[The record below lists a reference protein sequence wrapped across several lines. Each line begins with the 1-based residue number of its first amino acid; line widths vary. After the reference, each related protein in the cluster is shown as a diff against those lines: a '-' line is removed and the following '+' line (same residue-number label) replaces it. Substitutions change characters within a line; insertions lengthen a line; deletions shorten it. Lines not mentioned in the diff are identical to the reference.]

1 MFKFKTGV
9 DLMIYIIILWFI
21 IISLLILMI
30 KLLNIKKN
38 VIFCLFISLLIILF
52 FININLCIPAA
63 IDGCILWYK
72 SILPTTFPFIVICNL
87 LIYYDGIS
95 LYSKFLGPLFCKP
108 LGLSKNCSFPIV
120 ASILCGYPLGA
131 KYCVDLYSMNYIDRE
146 EYERL
151 LNIASNVGP
160 LFLIGS
166 VGGTLLKNISL
177 GYILLIGNYLSIIF
191 IGLITKKKKPNSK
204 LSSPICSKYEATNFG
219 TSIKNAVQNGINTTL
234 SIGGFI
240 IIFSVLI
247 SLIKNN
253 TYFSSSFQK
262 LETIANLPSGTLYS
276 LFLGSI
282 EMTNG
287 CSIIS
292 TISLP
297 LVIKLIIISFLCSFS
312 GLAVIAQVSSFI
324 SETKINYNKYIV
336 LKVIQGIFSSVVTYI
351 LFKLLPTSIYTS
363 NVIQSSNLCVYTFL
377 QPILILVSLTTIL
390 IILNKLFKLFFHT
403 A

>member
-1 MFKFKTGV
+1 
-9 DLMIYIIILWFI
+9 MISIIILWFV
-21 IISLLILMI
+21 IISLIILMI

-38 VIFCLFISLLIILF
+38 TLLCILISILIILF
-52 FININLCIPAA
+52 FININICISAA
-63 IDGCILWYK
+63 IDGCVLWYK

-87 LIYYDGIS
+87 LIYHDGIS
-95 LYSKFLGPLFCKP
+95 LYSKFLGPLICKP

-131 KYCVDLYSMNYIDRE
+131 KYCVDLYSINYIDRD

-166 VGGTLLKNISL
+166 VAGTLLKNISL

-191 IGLITKKKKPNSK
+191 IGLITKKKRTNIKLGSPINSK
-204 LSSPICSKYEATNFG
+204 CEVLNLG
-219 TSIKNAVQNGINTTL
+219 TSIKTAIQNGINTTL

-247 SLIKNN
+247 SLTKNN
-253 TYFSSSFQK
+253 SYLYNGFEK
-262 LETIANLPSGTLYS
+262 LESITSLPSGTLYS

-292 TISLP
+292 TLP
-297 LVIKLIIISFLCSFS
+297 LPLSIKLSIISFLCSFS
-312 GLAVIAQVSSFI
+312 GLAVIAQVSSFV
-324 SETKINYNKYIV
+324 SETKINYNKYII
-336 LKVIQGIFSSVVTYI
+336 LKIIQGIFSSAITYL

-363 NVIQSSNLCVYTFL
+363 KFINIPYSCEYTSL
-377 QPILILVSLTTIL
+377 QPILILSSLTIIL
-390 IILNKLFKLFFHT
+390 IILNKVFKLFFHT

>member
-1 MFKFKTGV
+1 
-9 DLMIYIIILWFI
+9 MIYIVILWFL
-21 IISLLILMI
+21 IISLIIFLI

-38 VIFCLFISLLIILF
+38 IIICIFISVFIILF
-52 FININLCIPAA
+52 ILNINQCISAA
-63 IDGCILWYK
+63 IDGCTLWYK

-95 LYSKFLGPLFCKP
+95 LYSRFLGPLICRP

-131 KYCVDLYSMNYIDRE
+131 KYCVDLYSMDYIEKE

-166 VGGTLLKNISL
+166 VAGTLLENISL
-177 GYILLIGNYLSIIF
+177 GYILLIGNYLSVLF
-191 IGLITKKKKPNSK
+191 IGFITKKKRTNIK
-204 LSSPICSKYEATNFG
+204 LSSHRYSKYETVNFG
-219 TSIKNAVQNGINTTL
+219 TSIKNAIQNGITTTF

-240 IIFSVLI
+240 VIFSIVI

-253 TYFSSSFQK
+253 SYFYIIFEQ
-262 LETIANLPSGTLYS
+262 LETFLNLPIGTLCS

-292 TISLP
+292 TLSLP
-297 LVIKLIIISFLCSFS
+297 LALKLSIISFLCSFS
-312 GLAVIAQVSSFI
+312 GLAVIVQVSSFV
-324 SETKINYNKYIV
+324 SETKINYSKYIFFK
-336 LKVIQGIFSSVVTYI
+336 LIQGIFSFIITYVS
-351 LFKLLPTSIYTS
+351 FKLLPTSIYTS
-363 NVIQSSNLCVYTFL
+363 KLISNSFPCVYTSL
-377 QPILILVSLTTIL
+377 YPILIIIALTFLL
-390 IILNKLFKLFFHT
+390 IMINKASKLFFHAT
-403 A
+403 

>member
-1 MFKFKTGV
+1 
-9 DLMIYIIILWFI
+9 MIYIIILWFL
-21 IISLLILMI
+21 IISLIILMV

-38 VIFCLFISLLIILF
+38 IIICTVISIFIILF
-52 FININLCIPAA
+52 FININLCISAA
-63 IDGCILWYK
+63 IEGCKLWYK

-131 KYCVDLYSMNYIDRE
+131 KYCVDLYSMGYIEKE

-166 VGGTLLKNISL
+166 VGGTLLNNISL
-177 GYILLIGNYLSIIF
+177 GYILLVGNYLSIIF
-191 IGLITKKKKPNSK
+191 IGLITQKKRTYKS
-204 LSSPICSKYEATNFG
+204 LSSPAYSKCEIINFG
-219 TSIKNAVQNGINTTL
+219 TSIKNAIQNGINTTL

-240 IIFSVLI
+240 IIFSVVI

-253 TYFSSSFQK
+253 IYFYNCFQK
-262 LETIANLPSGTLYS
+262 LELTFSLPPGTLYS

-287 CSIIS
+287 CSIVS
-292 TISLP
+292 SLSLP
-297 LVIKLIIISFLCSFS
+297 LAIKLGAISFFCSFS
-312 GLAVIAQVSSFI
+312 GVAVIAQVSSFV
-324 SETKINYNKYIV
+324 SETKINYSKYVSYKI
-336 LKVIQGIFSSVVTYI
+336 IQGIFSAAITYV

-363 NVIQSSNLCVYTFL
+363 KIIAPPFSCAYTSL
-377 QPILILVSLTTIL
+377 QPILIIVALTTFLL
-390 IILNKLFKLFFHT
+390 IMNKIFKLFFHT

>member
-1 MFKFKTGV
+1 
-9 DLMIYIIILWFI
+9 MIYIIILWFA

-38 VIFCLFISLLIILF
+38 VILCIFISILIILF

-87 LIYYDGIS
+87 LIYYDGIN
-95 LYSKFLGPLFCKP
+95 LYSKFLGPLFCRP

-166 VGGTLLKNISL
+166 VGGTLLKNITL

-191 IGLITKKKKPNSK
+191 IGLITKKKRTNSK
-204 LSSPICSKYEATNFG
+204 LSSPISSKYEMPNFG
-219 TSIKNAVQNGINTTL
+219 ASIKNAVQNGINSTL

-247 SLIKNN
+247 SLVKNN
-253 TYFSSSFQK
+253 TYFYSSFEK
-262 LETIANLPSGTLYS
+262 LETIANLPLGTLYS

-297 LVIKLIIISFLCSFS
+297 LVIKLSIISFLCSFS
-312 GLAVIAQVSSFI
+312 GLAVIAQVSSFV

-336 LKVIQGIFSSVVTYI
+336 LKVIQGIFSSAITFI

-363 NVIQSSNLCVYTFL
+363 KVTESSHLCAYTSL
-377 QPILILVSLTTIL
+377 QPILIIASLTIIL
-390 IILNKLFKLFFHT
+390 IILNKIFKLFFHT

>member
-1 MFKFKTGV
+1 
-9 DLMIYIIILWFI
+9 MIYIIILWII
-21 IISLLILMI
+21 IISLIILMI

-38 VIFCLFISLLIILF
+38 IIICIIISIFIILF
-52 FININLCIPAA
+52 IININLCISAA
-63 IDGCILWYK
+63 IDGCKLWYK

-95 LYSKFLGPLFCKP
+95 LYSKFLSPLICKP

-131 KYCVDLYSMNYIDRE
+131 KYCVDLYSMGYLDKD

-166 VGGTLLKNISL
+166 VGGTLLNNISL
-177 GYILLIGNYLSIIF
+177 GYILLLGSYLSIIF
-191 IGLITKKKKPNSK
+191 IGFITKKKRNHIKS
-204 LSSPICSKYEATNFG
+204 SSPEYSKYETINFG
-219 TSIKNAVQNGINTTL
+219 TSIKNAIQNGINTTL

-240 IIFSVLI
+240 IIFSVII

-253 TYFSSSFQK
+253 TYFYCSFEK
-262 LETIANLPSGTLYS
+262 LETIFKLPIGTLYS

-287 CSIIS
+287 CSIVSIL
-292 TISLP
+292 SLP
-297 LVIKLIIISFLCSFS
+297 LAIKLSIISFLCSFS
-312 GLAVIAQVSSFI
+312 GLAVIAQVSSFV
-324 SETKINYNKYIV
+324 SETKINYNKYV
-336 LKVIQGIFSSVVTYI
+336 FFKLIQGIFSSAITYV

-363 NVIQSSNLCVYTFL
+363 KVISTSFSHAYTSL
-377 QPILILVSLTTIL
+377 QPILIIITLTLVL
-390 IILNKLFKLFFHT
+390 IMLNKISKLFLHT
-403 A
+403 T

>member
-1 MFKFKTGV
+1 
-9 DLMIYIIILWFI
+9 MIYIIILWLVV
-21 IISLLILMI
+21 ISLIILLIE
-30 KLLNIKKN
+30 LLNIKKN
-38 VIFCLFISLLIILF
+38 IIICMFISIFIILF
-52 FININLCIPAA
+52 ILNINQCISAA
-63 IDGCILWYK
+63 IDGCKLWYN

-95 LYSKFLGPLFCKP
+95 LYSKFLGPLLCKP

-131 KYCVDLYSMNYIDRE
+131 KYCVDLYTMDYIEKD

-166 VGGTLLKNISL
+166 VAGILLKNISL
-177 GYILLIGNYLSIIF
+177 SYILLIGNYLSILF
-191 IGLITKKKKPNSK
+191 IGFITKKKRTNIK
-204 LSSPICSKYEATNFG
+204 LSSPAHSKYETVNFG
-219 TSIKNAVQNGINTTL
+219 ISIKNAVQNGINTTL

-240 IIFSVLI
+240 VIFSVVI
-247 SLIKNN
+247 SLVKNN
-253 TYFSSSFQK
+253 PYFYIIFEQ
-262 LETIANLPSGTLYS
+262 LETFLTLPIGTLYC

-292 TISLP
+292 TLSLP
-297 LVIKLIIISFLCSFS
+297 LSLKLSIISFLCSFS
-312 GLAVIAQVSSFI
+312 GLAVIAQVSSFV
-324 SETKINYNKYIV
+324 SETNLNYSKYIF
-336 LKVIQGIFSSVVTYI
+336 LKIIQGIFSFATTYV
-351 LFKLLPTSIYTS
+351 LFKLFPTSIYTS
-363 NVIQSSNLCVYTFL
+363 KIMSNSTPCVYTYL
-377 QPILILVSLTTIL
+377 NPILIIITLTIL
-390 IILNKLFKLFFHT
+390 LFMFNKASKLFFHT

>member
-1 MFKFKTGV
+1 
-9 DLMIYIIILWFI
+9 MIYIIILW
-21 IISLLILMI
+21 LLIVSLIILLI
-30 KLLNIKKN
+30 KLLNIKRN
-38 VIFCLFISLLIILF
+38 IIICIFISIFIILF
-52 FININLCIPAA
+52 TLNINQCISAA
-63 IDGCILWYK
+63 IDGCKLWYK

-95 LYSKFLGPLFCKP
+95 LYSKFLGPLLCRP

-131 KYCVDLYSMNYIDRE
+131 KYCVDLYSMDYIEKE

-166 VGGTLLKNISL
+166 VAGTLLGNISL
-177 GYILLIGNYLSIIF
+177 GYILLVGSYLSILF
-191 IGLITKKKKPNSK
+191 IGFITKKKRTNIK
-204 LSSPICSKYEATNFG
+204 LSSPKYSKYEMVNFG
-219 TSIKNAVQNGINTTL
+219 TSIKNAIQNGINTTL

-240 IIFSVLI
+240 VIFSVVI
-247 SLIKNN
+247 SLVRSNA
-253 TYFSSSFQK
+253 YFYMIFQQ
-262 LETIANLPSGTLYS
+262 LETLFNLPIGTLYC

-292 TISLP
+292 TLSIP
-297 LVIKLIIISFLCSFS
+297 LALKLSIISFLCSFS
-312 GLAVIAQVSSFI
+312 GLAVIAQVSSFV
-324 SETKINYNKYIV
+324 SETKINYSKYFFFKI
-336 LKVIQGIFSSVVTYI
+336 IQGIFSFAATYV

-363 NVIQSSNLCVYTFL
+363 KLMSNSFPCVYTYL
-377 QPILILVSLTTIL
+377 QPLLIIITLTILL
-390 IILNKLFKLFFHT
+390 IILNKVSKLFFHT
-403 A
+403 T

>member
-1 MFKFKTGV
+1 
-9 DLMIYIIILWFI
+9 MIYIIILWFI
-21 IISLLILMI
+21 IISLILLLI

-38 VIFCLFISLLIILF
+38 IILCLLISILIILF
-52 FININLCIPAA
+52 FININLCISAA
-63 IDGCILWYK
+63 IDGCRLWYN

-95 LYSKFLGPLFCKP
+95 LYSKFLGPLICKP

-131 KYCVDLYSMNYIDRE
+131 KYCVDLYSMNYIDRD

-166 VGGTLLKNISL
+166 VAGTLLKNISL
-177 GYILLIGNYLSIIF
+177 GYILLVGNYLSIIF
-191 IGLITKKKKPNSK
+191 IGLITKKKKPNVKS
-204 LSSPICSKYEATNFG
+204 SSPVCSKYEMINFG
-219 TSIKNAVQNGINTTL
+219 TSIKNAIQNGINTTL

-247 SLIKNN
+247 SLIKSN
-253 TYFSSSFQK
+253 TYFYSSFEK
-262 LETIANLPSGTLYS
+262 LENISSLPNGTLYS

-287 CSIIS
+287 CNIIS
-292 TISLP
+292 TLPLP
-297 LVIKLIIISFLCSFS
+297 LVIKLSIISFLCSFS
-312 GLAVIAQVSSFI
+312 GLAVIAQVSSFV
-324 SETKINYNKYIV
+324 SETKINYSKYII
-336 LKVIQGIFSSVVTYI
+336 LKTLQGIFSAAVTYV

-363 NVIQSSNLCVYTFL
+363 KITALSYSCVYTYL
-377 QPILILVSLTTIL
+377 HPILIIVSLTITL
-390 IILNKLFKLFFHT
+390 IILNKIYKLFFHT